1 MSKKILFPALTSLM
15 LCICS
20 VSPVSALETETQAQT
35 EPVQEAQ
42 AQPEA
47 MTAQEQQLQNGT
59 IGIISAMDNEIS
71 LLLENIDNVQEEQFA
86 GRTYYS
92 GELCGHHVVIVK
104 AGIGKVRAATGA
116 AALLDHYDLSGVIF
130 TGIAGGTG
138 DETQVLDVV
147 IATDLVQHDYGQIT
161 DDGYEWTGRN
171 NDVGGY
177 YYCDPILV
185 QQAYES
191 AKNVV
196 GEEHTFMGTIAT
208 GDQFV
213 ASESYVNQLQKKFG
227 ALACEMEGASVASVC
242 EEYDKPYVVIRTM
255 SDKADGKAI
264 LTYLFMRDDAAD
276 HSCKIVM
283 DMLTGL
289 KDPEDSEK

>member
-213 ASESYVNQLQKKFG
+213 ASESYV
-227 ALACEMEGASVASVC
+227 
-242 EEYDKPYVVIRTM
+242 
-255 SDKADGKAI
+255 
-264 LTYLFMRDDAAD
+264 
-276 HSCKIVM
+276 
-283 DMLTGL
+283 
-289 KDPEDSEK
+289 